1 MASDPIPDSG
11 ASVAAVGIP
20 PYTEGTRR
28 RRGETMS
35 SETGSAKQRP
45 DSARA
50 MEPRRTPDNLTLMV
64 FQIMEAQ
71 REEARKDRQE
81 ARRDREEARRDR
93 EEFQD
98 GLRQNREELHDE
110 VRQLGNR
117 VSRLGDR
124 VSRLEKTCH
133 QIQIG
138 LVELKTAVELR
149 EERRKNRRRLTAWL
163 VPAVCGLA
171 GSGLTLL
178 GQYLLG
184 QLGN

>member
-98 GLRQNREELHDE
+98 GLRQNREELH
-110 VRQLGNR
+110 
-117 VSRLGDR
+117 GDR